1 MKNLFYLLVFI
12 LFSSSLHAQVA
23 EETRVMSAGSQPALV
38 IILPGADMKFAE
50 AEWKEYMKSY
60 GKMTRVKQSKESL
73 VEGAQILD
81 IGGVNRL
88 NVYSLSEA
96 SAEGAKMIVWIDM
109 GGGFVN
115 ATTFPNEYAE
125 SVKFL
130 QNFAHKVKVD
140 QIAIDLDA
148 QQKALSKYQ
157 NNLSKLQRENDNLH
171 KIIEDSQKR
180 IAQAELDIV
189 KNLQDQEVAQ
199 KEIDSQKSNVDT
211 VQKKLE
217 EVKAQK
223 PN

>member
-1 MKNLFYLLVFI
+1 MKNVFLLLV
-12 LFSSSLHAQVA
+12 LFALSLSTQAQVS
-23 EETRVMSAGSQPALV
+23 EESRVMALGSQPALIV
-38 IILPGADMKFAE
+38 VLPGADTKFAD
-50 AEWKEYMKSY
+50 AEWKEYMKTY
-60 GKMTRVKQSKESL
+60 GKLARVKQAKESW

-88 NVYSLSEA
+88 NVYNLSET

-109 GGGFVN
+109 GGGFISSVG
-115 ATTFPNEYAE
+115 FPKEYAE

-140 QIAIDLDA
+140 QIALDLDS
-148 QQKALSKYQ
+148 QQKTLSKYQ
-157 NNLSKLQRENDNLH
+157 GNLTKLQRENENLH

-180 IAQAELDIV
+180 IAQAEQDIL
-189 KNLQDQEVAQ
+189 KNLQEQEAAS
-199 KEIDSQKSNVDT
+199 KEIESQKTTVDA

-217 EVKAQK
+217 EVKNQK